1 MRSWRPAN
9 FLNGRDV
16 AAFMTRSRRSL
27 RLLLLPA
34 YLAALLAGSPSKPAR
49 RPFSVGERAQYDVR
63 YGIIRAG
70 SATLAVMGVDT
81 VRGYDAYHFRLTLAA
96 GVNLLLYRYSAHDT
110 MQSWVDT
117 ATFRS
122 LRFTQ
127 DQFDGG
133 RVRKK
138 RYEIFPD
145 RQTFSD
151 GGEAEQPSVANPLD
165 DISFLFYVRGQ
176 DFTVGESSEI
186 PRHFKP
192 ASNPVVLRVLRKDTI
207 EAAGRRWPTVVV
219 QPVIKTSTMFANG
232 EGQVWLSDD
241 SAHVIV
247 QINAKLS
254 VGSITMT
261 LRSYQPGS
269 GGG

>member
-1 MRSWRPAN
+1 MKIPLL
-9 FLNGRDV
+9 FV
-16 AAFMTRSRRSL
+16 AC
-27 RLLLLPA
+27 
-34 YLAALLAGSPSKPAR
+34 LALADSSPKPSVQA
-49 RPFSVGERAQYDVR
+49 FSVGERAEYDVR
-63 YGIIRAG
+63 YGFIRAG
-70 SATLAVMGVDT
+70 TSALSVVGIDT
-81 VRGYDAYHFRLTLAA
+81 VRGRDAYHFRLTLAA
-96 GVNLLLYRYSAHDT
+96 GVNLLLYKYSARDT

-117 ATFRS
+117 ATFQS

-138 RYEIFPD
+138 RYEIFPE
-145 RQTFSD
+145 RRSFSD
-151 GGEAEQPSVANPLD
+151 GEDDEQPSVADPLD
-165 DISFLFYVRGQ
+165 DISFLYYVRRQ
-176 DFTVGESSEI
+176 NLSVGTTTEI

-192 ASNPVVLRVLRKDTI
+192 ASNPVILKVLRKDTI
-207 EAAGRRWPTVVV
+207 QAAGRTWNTIVVR
-219 QPVIKTSTMFANG
+219 PLIKTSTMFSNG

-261 LRSYQPGS
+261 LKSYQPS
-269 GGG
+269 GTDK

>member
-1 MRSWRPAN
+1 MKAPPQPS
-9 FLNGRDV
+9 V
-16 AAFMTRSRRSL
+16 EHSL
-27 RLLLLPA
+27 RFLALPLVVA
-34 YLAALLAGSPSKPAR
+34 SLALSAPAAPPAR
-49 RPFSVGERAQYDVR
+49 QPFAVGERAEYDVR

-70 SATLAVMGVDT
+70 SAALSVVGVDT
-81 VRGYDAYHFRLTLAA
+81 VRSRDAYHFRLTLAA
-96 GVNLLLYRYSAHDT
+96 GVNLLLYKYSARDT

-117 ATFRS
+117 ATFES

-145 RQTFSD
+145 RRTFTD
-151 GGEAEQPSVANPLD
+151 NGEEEQPSVANPLD
-165 DISFLFYVRGQ
+165 DISFLFYVRAQ
-176 DFTVGESSEI
+176 DLTVGTTTEI

-232 EGQVWLSDD
+232 EGKVWLSDD
-241 SAHVIV
+241 PAHVIV

-261 LRSYQPGS
+261 LRSYQASNNPEGS
-269 GGG
+269 LPARLR

>member
-1 MRSWRPAN
+1 LRFLILPA
-9 FLNGRDV
+9 FL
-16 AAFMTRSRRSL
+16 AAF
-27 RLLLLPA
+27 
-34 YLAALLAGSPSKPAR
+34 LAVSPSKAP
-49 RPFSVGERAQYDVR
+49 RPPFAVGERAEYSVR
-63 YGIIRAG
+63 YGIIHAG
-70 SATLAVMGVDT
+70 SAALSVLGIDT
-81 VRGYDAYHFRLTLAA
+81 VRGHDAYHFRLTLAA
-96 GVNLLLYRYSAHDT
+96 GINLLLYKYSARDT

-117 ATFRS
+117 ATFQS

-145 RQTFSD
+145 RKTFTD
-151 GGEAEQPSVANPLD
+151 GDEAEQPSVANPLD
-165 DISFLFYVRGQ
+165 DISFLFYVRTR
-176 DFTVGESSEI
+176 DLPVGSSTEI

-207 EAAGRRWPTVVV
+207 EAAGKRWPTIVV
-219 QPVIKTSTMFANG
+219 QPVIKTSTMFAIG

-261 LRSYQPGS
+261 LRSFQPGS
-269 GGG
+269 MTE